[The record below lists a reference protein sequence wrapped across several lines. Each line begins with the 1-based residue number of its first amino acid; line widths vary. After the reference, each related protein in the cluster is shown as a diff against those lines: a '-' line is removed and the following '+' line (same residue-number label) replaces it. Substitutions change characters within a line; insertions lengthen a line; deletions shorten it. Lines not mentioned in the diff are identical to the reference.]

1 MTGPSFEK
9 DDPPGGRPGNGAPGQ
24 QPYGQQGH
32 GQQEH
37 GQPGY
42 GAPAQQPYGQPG
54 YGRRQYGQ
62 EQYDY
67 GQQYGQQQY
76 DYGQQGGPA
85 PYGGG
90 FGGPS
95 PYAATSMGFPDAVRS
110 VLTRYADFSGRARRA
125 EYWWFF
131 LFAVLV
137 ALVAAV
143 LDGIIGASVF
153 SLLTALGL
161 LVPNLAVSVRRLHDT
176 DRSGWWLLLNLVP
189 FGGIVLL
196 VFYCLEGQPHPNRF
210 GPSSKSPAIGGWPA

>member
-9 DDPPGGRPGNGAPGQ
+9 DDPPGGRPGHGAPGQ
-24 QPYGQQGH
+24 QPYGQ
-32 GQQEH
+32 
-37 GQPGY
+37 PGP
-42 GAPAQQPYGQPG
+42 GAPGQQPYGQPG
-54 YGRRQYGQ
+54 YGAPGQQPYG
-62 EQYDY
+62 
-67 GQQYGQQQY
+67 GQQYG
-76 DYGQQGGPA
+76 YGQQGGPA

>member
-1 MTGPSFEK
+1 MTGPSFDK
-9 DDPPGGRPGNGAPGQ
+9 DDPSGDRLGNGAPGQ

-32 GQQEH
+32 GQQEY

-42 GAPAQQPYGQPG
+42 GAPGQQPYGRPG
-54 YGRRQYGQ
+54 YGQ
-62 EQYDY
+62 
-67 GQQYGQQQY
+67 QQYGQQQY
-76 DYGQQGGPA
+76 GYGQQGGPA

-95 PYAATSMGFPDAVRS
+95 PYDATSMGFPDAVRS

-143 LDGIIGASVF
+143 LDGIIDVPVF

-161 LVPNLAVSVRRLHDT
+161 LIPNLAVSVRRLHDT

-210 GPSSKSPAIGGWPA
+210 GPSPKAPAIGGWPA

>member
-9 DDPPGGRPGNGAPGQ
+9 DDPPGGRPGHGAPGQ
-24 QPYGQQGH
+24 QPYGQ
-32 GQQEH
+32 
-37 GQPGY
+37 PGP
-42 GAPAQQPYGQPG
+42 GAPGQQPYGQPG
-54 YGRRQYGQ
+54 YGAPGQQPYGRQ
-62 EQYDY
+62 QYDY
-67 GQQYGQQQY
+67 GQQYGQEQY
-76 DYGQQGGPA
+76 GYGQQGGPA
-85 PYGGG
+85 PYGGGYGGG

-210 GPSSKSPAIGGWPA
+210 GPSPKSPAIGGWPA